1 MKKLLFAIVAIF
13 FSTSVF
19 AQGRAVI
26 PNPIMFVTQVPMPF
40 DSSTCTAAFCNH
52 KPDVFS
58 AVRGGDLYIIYPDGT
73 QKNLTQT
80 AGFGNSGQQGTNS
93 IAVRQPCVH
102 WNGTKA
108 VFSMVV
114 GAPATQGA
122 AQPFFWQLYEVTN
135 IGENQTPVITK
146 VSNQPA
152 NYNNVSPIYGTDGR
166 IIFTSDRPRGG
177 LAHLYPLLDE
187 YRGAVST
194 SGLWSLDPTSG
205 DLFQL
210 SHIPSGAF
218 TPLLDSYGRLIYT
231 RWDHL
236 QRDGNADKDALGQ
249 TNNGT
254 FNYSD
259 ESATATNTNS
269 RIEIFPEPQAS
280 RTDLL
285 SGTNINGM
293 EFNQFFPWQ
302 INEDGTSEETL
313 NHVGRQELR
322 FGIGPSINN
331 DQNVTATNYATS
343 GRLNSTTFLNNFFNV
358 SEDPTN
364 QGNYYGI
371 DCPDFGTH
379 GAGQILKLTGMTTLD
394 PGQMALTNITDK
406 TTSNS
411 TQESG
416 SPAPTNS
423 GKYRNP
429 QMLSSGKLIASYS
442 ASTFNDKNIG
452 SGSQP
457 QSRYD
462 FRLKTL
468 KLSGNVWVSDSLI
481 TNSISKSVT
490 YWDPNQSVSYNGV
503 LWEIDPVEVRART
516 IPTRRVSILASPEQ
530 QVFAEE
536 GVDETTFRNDMKQK
550 GIALIVSRNVVHRDK
565 TDHQQPYFL
574 KVHNSTTQSANASGK
589 IYDAAHFQLYQAD
602 MIRGMHWGGSVV
614 TTPGRRVLPQFMHD
628 SAVTFNPPTSGETP
642 FTVKI
647 ASDGSIASFVPARR
661 AISWAIVDSSFNTS
675 VRERYW
681 ITTQPGEI
689 RVCASCHGTNDEAL
703 SNPDPAPQNKPLAL
717 RVLLQYWKSSHSIGT
732 PQLVSPASDSI
743 GVLLGHQ
750 LVWQSVTG
758 ATTYH
763 LQVSK
768 FSNLSIPII
777 DDSTITA
784 TSFASPGFEYNTRYY
799 WRVQAKGDQG
809 ASTWSPTWTFKT
821 TPQPFVP
828 GSVQLLSP
836 TNDSTGVLS
845 SHPFIWKQT
854 TGATSYELQ
863 CSKNA
868 NLSLLIIDDSTIIAT
883 SYSKLTFDS
892 STSYYWRARA
902 KADGGYGGWSPIWKF
917 TTNTV
922 QVPTAPKAPSLISPT
937 NDSTG
942 VLRDHPLI
950 WQASVGA
957 TNYRAQLSKQANFSS
972 LLVDDSMLTTSVYQT
987 VLPLEY
993 ATTYYWRAY
1002 AWNETGTSPWSNVW
1016 HFTTTLDAKVEQNDQ
1031 TQALRLDCTPNP
1043 VSLSALVFFTLPTG
1057 QHIRIRVFD
1066 MLGVER
1072 SIIAEGYFDA
1082 GTHEINWQTPLV
1094 TNGVYYC
1101 RLETGSSSI
1110 TKVIVIR
1117 K

>member
-1 MKKLLFAIVAIF
+1 MLIMKKLILVLITLLAAG
-13 FSTSVF
+13 SVS
-19 AQGRAVI
+19 AQGRAAI

-58 AVRGGDLYIIYPDGT
+58 AVRGGDLYIVYPDGT

-80 AGFGNSGQQGTNS
+80 AGFGNSGQQGANS
-93 IAVRQPCVH
+93 IAVRQPSVH

-122 AQPFFWQLYEVTN
+122 AQPFYWQLYEVTN
-135 IGENQTPVITK
+135 IGESQTPIITK
-146 VSNQPA
+146 VANQPT

-218 TPLLDSYGRLIYT
+218 TPIIDSYGRLLYT

-236 QRDGNADKDALGQ
+236 QCDGNADKDALGQ

-259 ESATATNTNS
+259 ESTTATNTNS
-269 RIEIFPEPQAS
+269 RIEIYPEPQAS

-285 SGTNINGM
+285 AGTNMNGM

-331 DQNVTATNYATS
+331 DQNVTATNYASS
-343 GRLNSTTFLNNFFNV
+343 GRLNSTTFLNNFFHI
-358 SEDPTN
+358 SEDPKN
-364 QGNYYGI
+364 PGNYYGI

-379 GAGQILKLTGMTTLD
+379 GAGQIMKLTGMTTLD

-406 TTSNS
+406 TTSSS
-411 TQESG
+411 TQEG
-416 SPAPTNS
+416 NSPVAANS

-429 QMLSSGKLIASYS
+429 QMLSSGKLMASHT
-442 ASTFNDKNIG
+442 ANTFNDKNLG
-452 SGSQP
+452 TGSQP
-457 QSRYD
+457 QSRFD

-516 IPTRRVSILASPEQ
+516 IPNRRVSTLAGPEQ

-565 TDHQQPYFL
+565 TDHQQPFFL
-574 KVHNSTTQSANASGK
+574 KVHNSPTQSANANGK

-602 MIRGMHWGGSVV
+602 MIRGMHWGGSVAA
-614 TTPGRRVLPQFMHD
+614 TPGRRVLPQFMHD
-628 SAVTFNPPTSGETP
+628 TAVTFNPPTSGETP

-703 SNPDPAPQNKPLAL
+703 SNPDPAPQNKPIAL
-717 RVLLQYWKSSHSIGT
+717 RGLLQYWKSSHSIGV
-732 PQLVSPASDSI
+732 PQLTSPASDSI
-743 GVLLGHQ
+743 GVLLDHK
-750 LVWQSVTG
+750 LVWQPVSG
-758 ATTYH
+758 ATTYR
-763 LQVSK
+763 LQLSK

-799 WRVQAKGDQG
+799 WRVDTKGDQG
-809 ASTWSPTWTFKT
+809 TSSWSPTWTFKT
-821 TPQPFVP
+821 TQQPFVP
-828 GSVQLLSP
+828 GATQLLSP

-845 SHPFIWKQT
+845 SHPLIWKPT

-863 CSKNA
+863 CSKNVS
-868 NLSLLIIDDSTIIAT
+868 LSPLLVDDSTLTTT
-883 SYSKLTFDS
+883 SYSKLAFEN
-892 STSYYWRARA
+892 STIYYWRSRA
-902 KADGGYGGWSPIWKF
+902 KADGGYGGWSPTWKF

-922 QVPTAPKAPSLISPT
+922 QGPTAPKAPNLISPT

-942 VLRDHPLI
+942 VLQDHPLI

-957 TNYRAQLSKQANFSS
+957 TTYRVQLSKQANFSS
-972 LLVDDSMLTTSVYQT
+972 TLADDSTLTTSVYHPA
-987 VLPLEY
+987 LPLEY
-993 ATTYYWRAY
+993 STTYYWRAY
-1002 AWNETGTSPWSNVW
+1002 AQNEIGISPWSNAW
-1016 HFTTTLDAKVEQNDQ
+1016 RFTTVQDAGVEQNDN
-1031 TQALRLDCTPNP
+1031 ASSLSLDCTPNP
-1043 VSLSALVFFTLPTG
+1043 VGSSALLSFTLPIA
-1057 QHIRIRVFD
+1057 QHIRLRVFD
-1066 MLGVER
+1066 MLGAER
-1072 SIIAEGYFDA
+1072 STVADGYFKS
-1082 GTHEINWQTPLV
+1082 
-1094 TNGVYYC
+1094 
-1101 RLETGSSSI
+1101 GSHQI
-1110 TKVIVIR
+1110 HWKHLL
-1117 K
+1117 